1 MKNEEEIL
9 IAWTISNLIARLN
22 DLLWE
27 RYEKEF
33 IERYIKLEEE
43 KYWETQSEEDPVWD
57 TE

>member
-9 IAWTISNLIARLN
+9 IAWTLSDLIARLN

-27 RYEKEF
+27 RYDKEF

-43 KYWETQSEEDPVWD
+43 KYWESLSDKDFPSD
-57 TE
+57 I